1 MKVKYKVLHYRPE
14 AEWISVEFWD
24 ADNPDAEPWCHSFEF
39 PDFSKEKLTD
49 QLRAVASRFAGSWSR
64 IPDHP
69 SELTIP
75 EEGTLDVEPEKYLT
89 YEPSHQME
97 EPPPE
102 WDMFTQQLESAEITD
117 PEQEII
123 PWVVRDLTE
132 EEIEA
137 RLLEYTFA
145 TKQERNILLL
155 ESDFINFPDACVLNV
170 QEWLEY
176 RQALRDVPQ
185 QAGFPKEIN
194 WPERPEVVKE
204 SLE

>member
-1 MKVKYKVLHYRPE
+1 
-14 AEWISVEFWD
+14 
-24 ADNPDAEPWCHSFEF
+24 
-39 PDFSKEKLTD
+39 
-49 QLRAVASRFAGSWSR
+49 
-64 IPDHP
+64 
-69 SELTIP
+69 
-75 EEGTLDVEPEKYLT
+75 
-89 YEPSHQME
+89 ME